1 MPLEGSVEGL
11 GVATLIPVAVVL
23 ARLVV
28 PLFIP
33 AYPLPAILAAMVL
46 DGVDQT
52 IFAATLDSD
61 LAGYQTYDKALDI
74 YYLAIAYVSTIAN
87 WVGGP
92 AFVVGR
98 FLWYY
103 RLVGVALFESTGARW
118 LLFVFPNTFEYYF
131 DAVEAFRIARNPI
144 RLTLRAVIAIAAFLW
159 IFIKLPQEWWIHI
172 AQLDFT
178 DFMKETVFGVPATS
192 SWTDAIAASPL
203 VAIGLVVAAALLIL
217 LAWWAARRYLPPA
230 DWPPTLSADRQAE
243 RLGWPPRPKVA
254 SPTAAFDRSFVE
266 KVVLLSLMTFVF
278 SRMLPGIEGSPGQV
292 ALAVVLIIG
301 ASTLVSQWLARRAVS
316 WSSVATE
323 FVVMTAVNAAIG
335 IGIGILLPGSGPQPP
350 LLEFLFLV
358 AVLSLVVVLY
368 DRSTEIGRVRRAVAA
383 I

>member
-1 MPLEGSVEGL
+1 MPLEGRVEGL
-11 GVATLIPVAVVL
+11 DLATLIPLAVVL

-46 DGVDQT
+46 DAVDQT
-52 IFAATLDSD
+52 IFSLTLDSD
-61 LAGYQTYDKALDI
+61 LEGYQTYDKALDI

-92 AFVVGR
+92 TFVVGR

-118 LLFVFPNTFEYYF
+118 LLFVFPNTFEYFF
-131 DAVEAFRIARNPI
+131 DAIEAFRVARNPI
-144 RLTLRAVIAIAAFLW
+144 RLAMRAVIGIAAFIW

-192 SWTDAIAASPL
+192 SWTDAITASPL
-203 VAIGLVVAAALLIL
+203 VTLGLVVGAVLLLL

-243 RLGWPPRPKVA
+243 HLGWPPRPKAA
-254 SPTAAFDRSFVE
+254 SPTATFDRTFVE
-266 KVVLLSLMTFVF
+266 KVILLSLIAFIF
-278 SRMLPGIEGSPGQV
+278 SRMLPGIEGSPLQV
-292 ALAVVLIIG
+292 ALAIVLIIG
-301 ASTLVSQWLARRAVS
+301 ASTLVSQWLARRAVT
-316 WSSVATE
+316 WASVAIE
-323 FVVMTAVNAAIG
+323 FTVMTAVNAAIG
-335 IGIGILLPGSGPQPP
+335 IGIGILLPGSGPPPP
-350 LLEFLFLV
+350 LLEFLFLI

-368 DRSTEIGRVRRAVAA
+368 DRSTEIGRVRRTVAA
-383 I
+383 G

>member
-1 MPLEGSVEGL
+1 MEAVIEL
-11 GVATLIPVAVVL
+11 ATLIPVLVVL

-61 LAGYQTYDKALDI
+61 LAGYQTYDKALDV

-92 AFVVGR
+92 AFAVGR

-118 LLFVFPNTFEYYF
+118 LLFVFPNTFEYFY
-131 DAVEAFRIARNPI
+131 DAIEAFRISRNPA
-144 RLTLRAVIAIAAFLW
+144 RLTLRAVIGIAAFIW

-172 AQLDFT
+172 AQLDAT
-178 DFMKETVFGVPATS
+178 DFIKETIFGVPASS
-192 SWTDAIAASPL
+192 SWTDAIAASPM
-203 VAIGLVVAAALLIL
+203 VAIGIVLAALALIA

-230 DWPPTLSADRQAE
+230 DWPPTVSADRQAE
-243 RLGWPPRPKVA
+243 HLGWPPRPRTA
-254 SPTAAFDRSFVE
+254 SPTAAFDRTFVE
-266 KVVLLSLMTFVF
+266 KVVLLSLMVFIF
-278 SRMLPGIEGSPGQV
+278 SRMLPAIEGSPIQV
-292 ALAVVLIIG
+292 AVGVVLIIG
-301 ASTLVSQWLARRAVS
+301 ASTLVSQWLATRAVT
-316 WSSVATE
+316 WASVALE

-335 IGIGILLPGSGPQPP
+335 IGIGILLPGDRPP
-350 LLEFLFLV
+350 RPMLEFLFLT
-358 AVLSLVVVLY
+358 AVVSLVVVLF
-368 DRSTEIGRVRRAVAA
+368 DRSVQIGRIRRAAMA
-383 I
+383 

>member
-1 MPLEGSVEGL
+1 LEIDL
-11 GVATLIPVAVVL
+11 GPATIIPVLVVI

-61 LAGYQTYDKALDI
+61 LAGYQTYDKALDV

-87 WVGGP
+87 WVAGP

-118 LLFVFPNTFEYYF
+118 ILFVFPNTFEYYF
-131 DAVEAFRIARNPI
+131 DAIEAWRIARNPV
-144 RLTLRAVIAIAAFLW
+144 RLTMFAVIGIAAFIW

-178 DFMKETVFGVPATS
+178 DFMKETVFGVPASS
-192 SWTDAIAASPL
+192 SWAAAIANAPL
-203 VAIGLVVAAALLIL
+203 VAIGIVVGALALIA
-217 LAWWAARRYLPPA
+217 LAWWAARRFLPPA
-230 DWPPTLSADRQAE
+230 DWPPTVSADRQAE
-243 RLGWPPRPKVA
+243 HMGLPPRPSVVL
-254 SPTAAFDRSFVE
+254 PTAEFDRSFIE
-266 KVVLLSLMTFVF
+266 KVALISLMAFIF
-278 SRMLPGIEGSPGQV
+278 SRMLPGIEGSPSQV
-292 ALAVVLIIG
+292 AVATVLIIG
-301 ASTLVSQWLARRAVS
+301 ASTFVSHLLASRAVR
-316 WSSVATE
+316 WSSLAIE
-323 FVVMTAVNAAIG
+323 FLAMTAVNAAIG
-335 IGIGILLPGSGPQPP
+335 IGIGLLLPGDRPAPP
-350 LLEFLFLV
+350 LFEFLFLIS
-358 AVLSLVVVLY
+358 VLSLVVVLF
-368 DRSTEIGRVRRAVAA
+368 DRCVHIGRIRRPVMG
-383 I
+383 

>member
-1 MPLEGSVEGL
+1 LESLLDLATIVPLL
-11 GVATLIPVAVVL
+11 VVV

-46 DGVDQT
+46 DGIDQT

-61 LAGYQTYDKALDI
+61 LAGYQTYDKALDV

-92 AFVVGR
+92 TFVVGR

-118 LLFVFPNTFEYYF
+118 ILFVFPNTFEYFF
-131 DAVEAFRIARNPI
+131 DAIEAFRIARNPI
-144 RLTLRAVIAIAAFLW
+144 RLTLRAVIAIAAFIW
-159 IFIKLPQEWWIHI
+159 IVIKLPQEWWIHI

-178 DFMKETVFGVPATS
+178 DFMKETVFGVPATT

-203 VAIGLVVAAALLIL
+203 VAGGLVVGAVLLIA
-217 LAWWAARRYLPPA
+217 LAWWAARRYLPPP
-230 DWPPTLSADRQAE
+230 DWPPTFSADRQAE
-243 RLGWPPRPKVA
+243 YLGWPPRPKE
-254 SPTAAFDRSFVE
+254 AAPMATFDRTFVE
-266 KVVLLSLMTFVF
+266 KVVLLSLMTFIF
-278 SRMLPGIEGSPGQV
+278 SRMLPGVEGSPLQV

-301 ASTLVSQWLARRAVS
+301 ASTIVSQWLARHAVR
-316 WSSVATE
+316 WRSVAIE
-323 FVVMTAVNAAIG
+323 FVAMTAVNAAIG
-335 IGIGILLPGSGPQPP
+335 IGIGILLPGDGPAPP

-358 AVLSLVVVLY
+358 AVLSLIVVLF
-368 DRSTEIGRVRRAVAA
+368 DRSTHVGRARRAVARG
-383 I
+383 

>member
-1 MPLEGSVEGL
+1 MPFNVELDLGL
-11 GVATLIPVAVVL
+11 ATLVPIAVVV

-52 IFAATLDSD
+52 IFSATLDSD

-118 LLFVFPNTFEYYF
+118 ILFVFPNTFEYFF
-131 DAVEAFRIARNPI
+131 DVIEAIKTGRNPFRIGLKWI
-144 RLTLRAVIAIAAFLW
+144 VVIAAAIW

-178 DFMKETVFGVPATS
+178 DFMKETVFGVPADT
-192 SWTDAIAASPL
+192 SWTDAIAASPG
-203 VAIGLVVAAALLIL
+203 VALAIVVGVVGLLL
-217 LAWWAARRYLPPA
+217 LAWWAARFLPPQ
-230 DWPPTLSADRQAE
+230 DWPFTVSADRQAE
-243 RLGWPPRPKVA
+243 HLGWPPRPKMVG
-254 SPTAAFDRSFVE
+254 PTARFDRTFVE
-266 KVVLLSLMTFVF
+266 KVVLLALMVFIF
-278 SRMLPGIEGSPGQV
+278 SRMLPGIEAGPIQ
-292 ALAVVLIIG
+292 ALVAVVLIVG
-301 ASTLVSQWLARRAVS
+301 ASTAVSQLLAHRSLEWRS
-316 WSSVATE
+316 LGLE
-323 FVVMTAVNAAIG
+323 FVAMTAINAAIG
-335 IGIGILLPGSGPQPP
+335 ITIGILLPGDGTQPP
-350 LLEFLFLV
+350 LVEFLFLV
-358 AVLSLVVVLY
+358 AIVSLVVVLY
-368 DRSTEIGRVRRAVAA
+368 DRSTQIGRARRAVLEAA
-383 I
+383 A

>member
-1 MPLEGSVEGL
+1 VEL
-11 GVATLIPVAVVL
+11 FDSATLIPVAIVV

-61 LAGYQTYDKALDI
+61 LAWYQTYDKALDI

-92 AFVVGR
+92 TFVVGR

-103 RLVGVALFESTGARW
+103 RLAGVALFESTGARW
-118 LLFVFPNTFEYYF
+118 LLFVFPNTFEYFF
-131 DAVEAFRIARNPI
+131 DAIEAFRIARNPI
-144 RLTLRAVIAIAAFLW
+144 RLTMRAVVGIAAFIW

-192 SWTDAIAASPL
+192 SWVDAIAASPM
-203 VAIGLVVAAALLIL
+203 VAIGLVVAVVLLIA
-217 LAWWAARRYLPPA
+217 LAWWAARRFLPPR
-230 DWPPTLSADRQAE
+230 DWPPTVSSDRQAE
-243 RLGWPPRPKVA
+243 HLGWPPRPREA
-254 SPTAAFDRSFVE
+254 APTAAFDRTFVE
-266 KVVLLSLMTFVF
+266 KVFLLSLMVFIF
-278 SRMLPGIEGSPGQV
+278 SRMLPGTEGSPLQV
-292 ALAVVLIIG
+292 ALAVLLIIG
-301 ASTLVSQWLARRAVS
+301 ASTAVSIWLARRAVT
-316 WSSVATE
+316 WSSVTSQ

-335 IGIGILLPGSGPQPP
+335 IGIGILLPGAEPRPP
-350 LLEFLFLV
+350 LVEFLFLIG
-358 AVLSLVVVLY
+358 VLSLVVVLY
-368 DRSTEIGRVRRAVAA
+368 DRSIEIARVRRAALS
-383 I
+383 